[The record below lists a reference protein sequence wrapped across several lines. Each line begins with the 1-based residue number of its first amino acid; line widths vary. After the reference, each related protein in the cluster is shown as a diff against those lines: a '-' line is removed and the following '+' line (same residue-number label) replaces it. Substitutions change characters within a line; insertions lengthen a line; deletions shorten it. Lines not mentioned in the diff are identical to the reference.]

1 MNFNVVL
8 EYLPMVVA
16 PFVLML
22 FGFITAYVF
31 KFGLPK
37 TGINGD
43 YLLLAF
49 YIVAACIV
57 GGAI

>member
-1 MNFNVVL
+1 MNLSEILRF
-8 EYLPMVVA
+8 LPMVVA

-22 FGFITAYVF
+22 FGFVTAYIF

-49 YIVAACIV
+49 YIVVACIV

>member
-1 MNFNVVL
+1 
-8 EYLPMVVA
+8 MVVA

-22 FGFITAYVF
+22 FGFVTAYIF

-49 YIVAACIV
+49 YIVVACIV

>member
-1 MNFNVVL
+1 MNLSEILRF
-8 EYLPMVVA
+8 LPMVVA

-22 FGFITAYVF
+22 FGFVTAYIF

-43 YLLLAF
+43 YFLLAF
-49 YIVAACIV
+49 YIVVACIV